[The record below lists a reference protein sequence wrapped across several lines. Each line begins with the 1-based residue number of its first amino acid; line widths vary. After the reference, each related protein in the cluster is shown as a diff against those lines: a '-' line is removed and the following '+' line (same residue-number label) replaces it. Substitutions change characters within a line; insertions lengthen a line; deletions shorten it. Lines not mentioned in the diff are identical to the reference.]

1 MSRRLALLSDLSW
14 IAVPFCSTCGY
25 EVSGGKHIGYYA
37 MDFHHEPTKGA
48 RPAVF
53 GSVRSWDH
61 DPKNKG
67 AVIVL
72 YRAPDGREEKVRSY
86 ADGRR
91 EVIE

>member
-1 MSRRLALLSDLSW
+1 MSRRSSLLSDLSW
-14 IAVPFCSTCGY
+14 IAVPFCSTCGD
-25 EVSGGKHIGYYA
+25 EVSGGKHLGYYA
-37 MDFHHEPTKGA
+37 MDFHHEPTRGV

-53 GSVRSWDH
+53 GSVRSWEH
-61 DPKNKG
+61 DRIQG
-67 AVIVL
+67 AVVVM